1 MCSFACKNLE
11 RENEVEGK
19 EVLTRQIVKQ
29 NTLQNLEEM
38 KNRNERVNVLQS
50 GKS

>member
-19 EVLTRQIVKQ
+19 EVLARQIVKQ